1 MSERN
6 SYIALTQSPDCLQWL
21 THALAEAGEL
31 IPADQPSI
39 ERILQLSDAIG
50 ASAIFVQLTPSNYR
64 QETLLIEG
72 LMAAKPFLPV
82 LVVSETVDQDLLLAS
97 MRVGARDFIKIGT
110 RANEVVATVK
120 RLAPKDASAYAAQ
133 AETGGRITTIVSARP
148 GSDAPMFALH
158 LALAIQE
165 SEPTLLLDLGAP
177 HGDAM
182 LYLGLTAS
190 YSFID
195 AVRSLRRIDATL
207 IQTGFGRHKTGLTV
221 LSMPEEPW
229 TGAQFTSADVYV
241 LLRTLRRYFS
251 HIVINLGGVARSDFL
266 MLLLT
271 NADRQIMLIEQ
282 SVPSCRQN
290 LQLLKHMREE
300 KINLENAGLVVDRYL
315 ARMPPDAES
324 IAQSFGLPLLG
335 TLAPSGMARL
345 ATMNS
350 GESMFTLSPN
360 DPYVSSVR
368 KLAQQ
373 VMGASSGH
381 AHGQQ
386 PGLVKRLMSAMT
398 AGRATGKAT
407 A

>member
-1 MSERN
+1 MSERS
-6 SYIALTQSPDCLQWL
+6 SYIALTQTPECQQWL

-31 IPADQPSI
+31 IQADTPSI

-50 ASAIFVQLTPSNYR
+50 ASAIFIQLTAGNYR

-72 LMAAKPFLPV
+72 LVAAKPFLPV
-82 LVVSETVDQDLLLAS
+82 LVVSDTVDQDLLLAS
-97 MRVGARDFIKIGT
+97 MRVGARDFIQLGT
-110 RANEVVATVK
+110 RATEVVATVK
-120 RLAPKDASAYAAQ
+120 RLAPKDASAYAVAQ
-133 AETGGRITTIVSARP
+133 TNSGGRITTIISARP
-148 GSDAPMFALH
+148 GSDSPMFALH

-207 IQTGFGRHKTGLTV
+207 IQTGFGRHKSGLTV

-229 TGAQFTSADVYV
+229 TGTQFTSADVYV

-251 HIVINLGGVARSDFL
+251 HIVINLGGMARSDFL

-300 KINLENAGLVVDRYL
+300 KINLERAGLVVDRYL
-315 ARMPPDAES
+315 SRMPPDAES

-335 TLAPSGMARL
+335 TLSPSGMARL

-360 DPYVSSVR
+360 DPYVISVR

-373 VMGASSGH
+373 VMGAEEANMVRQG
-381 AHGQQ
+381 
-386 PGLVKRLMSAMT
+386 GLLKRLA
-398 AGRATGKAT
+398 AAVKPAKAK
-407 A
+407 AA

>member
-6 SYIALTQSPDCLQWL
+6 SYIAITQNAECLQWL
-21 THALAEAGEL
+21 TQALAEAGEL
-31 IPADQPSI
+31 IPADTPSI

-50 ASAIFVQLTPSNYR
+50 VSAIFVQLTPANFR

-82 LVVSETVDQDLLLAS
+82 LVVSETVEQDMLLAS
-97 MRVGARDFIKIGT
+97 MRVGARDFIQIGT
-110 RANEVVATVK
+110 RASEVVAMVK
-120 RLAPKDASAYAAQ
+120 RLAPKDTSAMSAQ
-133 AETGGRITTIVSARP
+133 SETGGRITTIVSARP

-207 IQTGFGRHKTGLTV
+207 IQTGFGRHKSGLSV

-266 MLLLT
+266 MLLIT
-271 NADRQIMLIEQ
+271 NSDRLLMLIEQ

-300 KINLENAGLVVDRYL
+300 KVNLERAGLVVDRYL
-315 ARMPPDAES
+315 SRMPPDAES
-324 IAQSFGLPLLG
+324 IAQSFGMPLWG

-350 GESMFTLSPN
+350 GESMFALSPS
-360 DPYVSSVR
+360 DPYVISVR

-373 VMGASSGH
+373 VRGGSDHAASTEKL
-381 AHGQQ
+381 
-386 PGLVKRLMSAMT
+386 PGLVRRLMSAV
-398 AGRATGKAT
+398 APAKAQ

>member
-1 MSERN
+1 MSERS
-6 SYIALTQSPDCLQWL
+6 SYIALTQTPECQQWL
-21 THALAEAGEL
+21 THALTEAGEL
-31 IPADQPSI
+31 IPADTPSI

-50 ASAIFVQLTPSNYR
+50 ASAIFIQLTAGNYR

-72 LMAAKPFLPV
+72 LVAAKPFLPV
-82 LVVSETVDQDLLLAS
+82 LVVSDTVDQDLLLAS
-97 MRVGARDFIKIGT
+97 MRVGARDFIQIGT
-110 RANEVVATVK
+110 RATEVAATVK
-120 RLAPKDASAYAAQ
+120 RLAPKDASAYAAAQ
-133 AETGGRITTIVSARP
+133 TTSGGRITTVISARP

-207 IQTGFGRHKTGLTV
+207 IQTGFGRHKSGLTV

-229 TGAQFTSADVYV
+229 TGTQFTSADVYV

-251 HIVINLGGVARSDFL
+251 HIVINLGGMARSDFL
-266 MLLLT
+266 MLLLS

-300 KINLENAGLVVDRYL
+300 KINLERAGLVVDRYL
-315 ARMPPDAES
+315 SRMPPDAES

-335 TLAPSGMARL
+335 TLSPSGMARL

-350 GESMFTLSPN
+350 GESMFALSPN
-360 DPYVSSVR
+360 DPYVISVR

-373 VMGASSGH
+373 VMGAEESNTARQGSLLQRL
-381 AHGQQ
+381 ASAVK
-386 PGLVKRLMSAMT
+386 PGKVKA
-398 AGRATGKAT
+398 A
-407 A
+407 